1 MNWKIPSWKV
11 FTVVVF
17 QRVNLQNNWFHVDFL
32 RKTVFGLY
40 TLFIK
45 IMAWL
50 QGVKKARH
58 DLHLDTSKSR
68 AVRDEWMFYE
78 EKKIN
83 IIWKSVFA
91 FFKESTFFS
100 SGLLFLFFSY
110 PRHVWGKMRTKCKF
124 IFYFWIFFPT
134 WRVSTKQNGNHAL
147 IDFCV
152 QTKRN
157 SLFGM
162 WISNRP

>member
-17 QRVNLQNNWFHVDFL
+17 QRGNLQNNWFHVDFL

-40 TLFIK
+40 TLIIK
-45 IMAWL
+45 IMFCF

-68 AVRDEWMFYE
+68 AVRVEWMFYE
-78 EKKIN
+78 EKKIK
-83 IIWKSVFA
+83 IIWNRFSRFSRSQL
-91 FFKESTFFS
+91 FFLPACYSF
-100 SGLLFLFFSY
+100 FFSY
-110 PRHVWGKMRTKCKF
+110 PRHVWGKIRTKCKF

-134 WRVSTKQNGNHAL
+134 WRVSTKQTGNHTL

-162 WISNRP
+162 